1 MKDWRPTLNLSTV
14 SRSSYKF
21 VKYAVQNTV
30 EKDGRSFLL
39 HGRESIKQKSRTVSR
54 NRLSF

>member
-21 VKYAVQNTV
+21 VKYAHIQNTV

-39 HGRESIKQKSRTVSR
+39 HGREA
-54 NRLSF
+54 